1 MLRKHSTIVIC
12 LTLIFTFSCKKGE
25 ESSVFSLT
33 DDTDEAVK
41 LIDSANEDLRAIKKL
56 YKANE
61 NRVEDLKI
69 AMKDKKVEDAKKI
82 ADDAVYA
89 INDGMALA
97 TKAVEKIEKAE
108 SLDTNSDFKEYLSL
122 KEKSIRKLM
131 EAFELRRQIALALRD
146 GYNPED
152 IKQRDQVL
160 ALFKEKDEK
169 FKELE
174 KEAQDASRKA
184 NQLAKDAAQDD
195 S

>member
-1 MLRKHSTIVIC
+1 MFRKLLSILFG
-12 LTLIFTFSCKKGE
+12 LTLIFTFACKKGE
-25 ESSVFSLT
+25 DSSVFSLT

-41 LIDSANEDLRAIKKL
+41 LIDSANEDLQGIKKL

-97 TKAVEKIEKAE
+97 TKSVEKIEKAE
-108 SLDTNSDFKEYLSL
+108 GLNINSDFKKYLAL

-131 EAFELRRQIALALRD
+131 EAFEMRREIALALRN
-146 GYNPED
+146 GYDPEN
-152 IKQRDQVL
+152 IQQRDLVL
-160 ALFKEKDEK
+160 AAFKEKDEK

-174 KEAQDASRKA
+174 KEAQDASRQA
-184 NQLAKDAAQDD
+184 NQLAKDAAQDGG
-195 S
+195 

>member
-1 MLRKHSTIVIC
+1 MMRKSLTILFG
-12 LTLIFTFSCKKGE
+12 LTLIFNFACKKGE
-25 ESSVFSLT
+25 DSSGFSLT
-33 DDTDEAVK
+33 DDTDEAKK
-41 LIDSANEDLRAIKKL
+41 LIESANEDLLGIKKL

-97 TKAVEKIEKAE
+97 IKAVDKIDKAK
-108 SLDTNSDFKEYLSL
+108 SLDVNSDFKDYLEL
-122 KEKSIRKLM
+122 KETSIRKLM
-131 EAFELRRQIALALRD
+131 EAFELRREIALALRN
-146 GYNPED
+146 GYDPEN
-152 IKQRDQVL
+152 IKQRDLVL
-160 ALFKEKDEK
+160 AEFKEKDEK
-169 FKELE
+169 FKKLE

-195 S
+195 G